1 MAVMQESC
9 LPLLHEQ
16 TICYIWSMLK
26 DLLDIFDDRSPPWA
40 RGSLLSMMS
49 EAQWP
54 WSYIDAIKLCSCNG
68 MNSSAQCRDVLERC
82 FASRAF
88 VTMGFTVLTVNRE
101 SFGRLAHRDWV
112 EIV

>member
-16 TICYIWSMLK
+16 TIGYIWSMLK

-49 EAQWP
+49 EAQ
-54 WSYIDAIKLCSCNG
+54 
-68 MNSSAQCRDVLERC
+68 
-82 FASRAF
+82 
-88 VTMGFTVLTVNRE
+88 
-101 SFGRLAHRDWV
+101 
-112 EIV
+112 